1 MRSVIPADVSARDGA
16 SVTFSHA
23 SPALQGQ
30 HAAWEVTWILALVL
44 HQLKCLL
51 SPHHQ
56 HLCGA
61 TNCTV
66 IAQVSPGTPLGAG
79 EAALLAAKQLVNG
92 EDAARGGKGPGC
104 LSVLAGQAA
113 AGSST
118 FFLRN
123 TAPTAGLRRQESL
136 LAPKSAGD
144 GSKIKGCQ
152 TQGEGERG
160 KYSFDQP

>member
-1 MRSVIPADVSARDGA
+1 
-16 SVTFSHA
+16 
-23 SPALQGQ
+23 
-30 HAAWEVTWILALVL
+30 VTWILALVL

-51 SPHHQ
+51 SPQHQ
-56 HLCGA
+56 HLCDV

-66 IAQVSPGTPLGAG
+66 IAQASPATLPGAG
-79 EAALLAAKQLVNG
+79 EAALLTAKRLING

-123 TAPTAGLRRQESL
+123 AAPTAGLQGQEGSQAL
-136 LAPKSAGD
+136 KSARD
-144 GSKIKGCQ
+144 G
-152 TQGEGERG
+152 
-160 KYSFDQP
+160 